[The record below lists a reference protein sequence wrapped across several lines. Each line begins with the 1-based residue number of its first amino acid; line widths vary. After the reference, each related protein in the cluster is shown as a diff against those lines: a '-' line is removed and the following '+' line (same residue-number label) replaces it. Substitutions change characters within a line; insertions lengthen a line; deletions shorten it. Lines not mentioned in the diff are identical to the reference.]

1 MRGLSK
7 GKHLRSL
14 LILSSSKEHRLRRW
28 LAVDL
33 FVELIPI
40 NGIRNMGMI
49 KKKKKETDYFFWGAG
64 ARHNQ
69 FLVCFHLPSKLVH
82 VFNGESL
89 CFCTP

>member
-7 GKHLRSL
+7 GKHLQSL

-49 KKKKKETDYFFWGAG
+49 KKKKGGETDYFFWGWG
-64 ARHNQ
+64 QDTTNSW
-69 FLVCFHLPSKLVH
+69 F
-82 VFNGESL
+82 VFIFPQN
-89 CFCTP
+89 

>member
-7 GKHLRSL
+7 GKHLQSL

-40 NGIRNMGMI
+40 NGIRNRGMI
-49 KKKKKETDYFFWGAG
+49 KKKKGGDGLFLLGVGAI
-64 ARHNQ
+64 HNQ
-69 FLVCFHLPSKLVH
+69 FWVCFHLPSKLVH
-82 VFNGESL
+82 AFNGESL
-89 CFCTP
+89 